1 MVREVYVHKYILSIC
16 CVPVAVVSIWAI
28 TIHDKNP
35 IFEMYMYHVRIGKY
49 CGEKSLWEECVF
61 SVGRVSRR

>member
-1 MVREVYVHKYILSIC
+1 
-16 CVPVAVVSIWAI
+16 VPVAVVSIWAI